1 MYFVLTLNRYW
12 IIIED
17 FDIFL
22 WKSLSIMFILFSLT
36 IPTDFKK
43 LLVHF
48 EIATHSRVLGLTEFF
63 QLLW

>member
-36 IPTDFKK
+36 VPTDFKK
-43 LLVHF
+43 WLVHF